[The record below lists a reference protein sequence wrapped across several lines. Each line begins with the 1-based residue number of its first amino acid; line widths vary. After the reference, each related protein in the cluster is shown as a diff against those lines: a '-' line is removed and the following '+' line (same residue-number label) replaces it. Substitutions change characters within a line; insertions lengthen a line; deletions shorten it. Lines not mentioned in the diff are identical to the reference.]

1 MEIPIINSTDYH
13 YQLPDDKIAR
23 FPLEKRD
30 ESKLLI
36 YKNSENH
43 TDNTIRHRQ
52 FKNIVDELDS
62 NFTLFFN
69 NTRVIPARL
78 HFQKETG
85 GIIEIFLLSPVS
97 PHTMVSLAMLETGKC
112 VWKCLVGGL
121 KKWKNNTILSR
132 EIISYQVDNQIDKQA
147 NKQIVIKLSVE
158 LISREEQLVQF
169 TWTAENLPFAQ
180 VISLFGNTPL
190 PPYLNREAKETDKK
204 QYQTVYAK
212 NEGAVAAPTAGLHF
226 TDEVLAALQEKGVKK
241 DFVTLHVGGGTFQPI
256 KTENAVEHTMHA
268 EQIIISQ
275 QNIKNLLAAQ
285 KVCAVGTTSMRTLE
299 SLYWLA
305 LEVHRN
311 NEIVKNQILLGKFF
325 IQKLQPYQNN
335 NVELLREL
343 PNKQTVMQSLLAFL
357 QENNL
362 ENISGET
369 QIMIIPS
376 YKFRC
381 CDALITNFH
390 QPETTLMLLV
400 AAFVGEDW
408 RKIYET
414 ALEKNYR
421 FLSYGDASLLFL

>member
-1 MEIPIINSTDYH
+1 
-13 YQLPDDKIAR
+13 
-23 FPLEKRD
+23 
-30 ESKLLI
+30 
-36 YKNSENH
+36 
-43 TDNTIRHRQ
+43 
-52 FKNIVDELDS
+52 V
-62 NFTLFFN
+62 
-69 NTRVIPARL
+69 
-78 HFQKETG
+78 
-85 GIIEIFLLSPVS
+85 
-97 PHTMVSLAMLETGKC
+97 VSLAMLETGKC

-121 KKWKNNTILSR
+121 KKWKNDTILSR
-132 EIISYQVDNQIDKQA
+132 EIISYQFDNQV
-147 NKQIVIKLSVE
+147 VIKLSVE
-158 LISREEQLVQF
+158 LINREEQLVQF
-169 TWTAENLPFAQ
+169 SWTTESLPFAQ

-226 TDEVLAALQEKGVKK
+226 TDEILAVLQQKGVKK

-256 KTENAVEHTMHA
+256 KTENAVEHLMHA

-305 LEVHRN
+305 LEVYRN
-311 NEIVKNQILLGKFF
+311 NKIVKNQVLLGKFF
-325 IQKLQPYQNN
+325 IEKLQPYQNN
-335 NVELLREL
+335 NNELLGEMGEL
-343 PNKQTVMQSLLAFL
+343 PDKQTVMQSLLEFL
-357 QENNL
+357 QVNNL

-414 ALEKNYR
+414 ALENNYR
-421 FLSYGDASLLFL
+421 FLSYGDSSLLFRN

>member
-1 MEIPIINSTDYH
+1 MKLPIINSTDYH
-13 YQLPDDKIAR
+13 YQLPEDKIAR

-36 YKNSENH
+36 YKNTKNH
-43 TDNTIRHRQ
+43 TENTIRHKQ

-97 PHTMVSLAMLETGKC
+97 PHNVVSLAMLETGKC

-121 KKWKNNTILSR
+121 KKWKNDTILSR
-132 EIISYQVDNQIDKQA
+132 EIISYQVDNQL
-147 NKQIVIKLSVE
+147 VIKLSVE
-158 LISREEQLVQF
+158 LINREEQLVQF
-169 TWTAENLPFAQ
+169 SWTTENLPFAQ

-226 TDEVLAALQEKGVKK
+226 TDEILAVLQQKGVKK

-256 KTENAVEHTMHA
+256 KTENAVEHLMHA
-268 EQIIISQ
+268 EQIIVSQ

-305 LEVHRN
+305 LEVYRDN
-311 NEIVKNQILLGKFF
+311 KIVKNQILLGKFF
-325 IQKLQPYQNN
+325 IEKLQPYQNN
-335 NVELLREL
+335 DNESLGEMGEL
-343 PNKQTVMQSLLAFL
+343 PNKQTVMQSLLEFL
-357 QENNL
+357 QVNNL

-376 YKFRC
+376 YQFRC

-414 ALEKNYR
+414 ALANDYR
-421 FLSYGDASLLFL
+421 FLSYGDSSLLFRN